1 MDVTTEQCPEPI
13 KRFLAPA
20 ECMKCGTKPGSGL
33 AIRIRY
39 QPPMYFIHL
48 TCVKC
53 GQRMQATFM
62 GHGPTAAATPAVEP
76 AVEMP
81 SWYSHVEAGR

>member
-1 MDVTTEQCPEPI
+1 MDISVEQCPEPI
-13 KRFLAPA
+13 QRHLEHA

-53 GQRMQATFM
+53 GERGQATFM
-62 GHGPTAAATPAVEP
+62 GHGPNSAPTPAAEP
-76 AVEMP
+76 AVEKP
-81 SWYSHVEAGR
+81 SWYAHVEAG